1 MDKLT
6 LLKAAAWDAAQL
18 ATDAWALHKA
28 ARMEAW
34 NVGYRIHWQ
43 EADGLTDIDA
53 ATDRVDAHVMRDQRV
68 KDTRRDAMRAQHA
81 ARKAQKAVW
90 SCINANV

>member
-34 NVGYRIHWQ
+34 NIGYRIYWQ
-43 EADGLTDIDA
+43 EAPEGTDIDD
-53 ATDRVDAHVMRDQRV
+53 ATERVDAHVSQDPKV
-68 KDTRRDAMRAQHA
+68 KATRHDAMKAQHA

-90 SCINANV
+90 RCDANI